1 MTEMII
7 KFMVNHRTQQEADNQ
22 MLPDAVTK
30 YRSQFR
36 NITSDNKD
44 YLKMQFWMIKK
55 SPQVELAV
63 FDPKI

>member
-1 MTEMII
+1 
-7 KFMVNHRTQQEADNQ
+7 MVNHRTQQKADNQ

-44 YLKMQFWMIKK
+44 YLKMQF
-55 SPQVELAV
+55 
-63 FDPKI
+63 